1 MKLLGFFTFCLIFL
15 AHNKYH
21 VIKWMSTGWIIC
33 SITCIIELCGFIS
46 GTTDSSSEKIRE
58 SFERQRKVSRKV
70 PSWKRKYVKLSVLL
84 FFCLFLSLL
93 LVLFLFSFVYHRCHR
108 HDYDVDS
115 IVVVIFPGLCRFVV
129 ATHVTCLWWGIFFRA
144 SFVICIHTSS
154 TGYFSSHLSL
164 VLCSF
169 IFMLLSVFLWILC
182 H

>member
-1 MKLLGFFTFCLIFL
+1 MNVNWLDHMFDHM
-15 AHNKYH
+15 HNRT
-21 VIKWMSTGWIIC
+21 VWT
-33 SITCIIELCGFIS
+33 GFIS

-93 LVLFLFSFVYHRCHR
+93 LVLFLFSFVYHRRHR

-115 IVVVIFPGLCRFVV
+115 IIVVIFPGLCRFVV

>member
-1 MKLLGFFTFCLIFL
+1 MNVNWLDHMFDYMHNRTVWFYFRDHRFLFRKNTRKLWKTEKGKQKSSKLKAEIRQ
-15 AHNKYH
+15 A
-21 VIKWMSTGWIIC
+21 
-33 SITCIIELCGFIS
+33 LCAS
-46 GTTDSSSEKIRE
+46 
-58 SFERQRKVSRKV
+58 
-70 PSWKRKYVKLSVLL
+70 

-93 LVLFLFSFVYHRCHR
+93 LVLFLFSFVYHRRHR